1 MVRAYMDLHL
11 KNPDLQAKIERWTA
25 ETGRSADE
33 LAEDAI
39 AGYLE
44 GLAEVRATLDSR
56 YEDLESGRVKP
67 IDGDEAFARLCAKS
81 DARRHGGA

>member
-1 MVRAYMDLHL
+1 MVKADMDLHL
-11 KNPDLQAKIERWTA
+11 KNPDLQAKVERWTA

-44 GLAEVRATLDSR
+44 GLAELRSTLDSR
-56 YEDLESGRVKP
+56 YDDLESGRVKP
-67 IDGDEAFARLCAKS
+67 VDGEEAFARLRAKS
-81 DARRHGGA
+81 ESRRHGGA

>member
-1 MVRAYMDLHL
+1 MDLHL
-11 KNPDLQAKIERWTA
+11 KNPDLQAKVERWAA

-56 YEDLESGRVKP
+56 YDDLESGRRVAARALP
-67 IDGDEAFARLCAKS
+67 AVLNEPPHTVPVDVSHAFTS
-81 DARRHGGA
+81 PF